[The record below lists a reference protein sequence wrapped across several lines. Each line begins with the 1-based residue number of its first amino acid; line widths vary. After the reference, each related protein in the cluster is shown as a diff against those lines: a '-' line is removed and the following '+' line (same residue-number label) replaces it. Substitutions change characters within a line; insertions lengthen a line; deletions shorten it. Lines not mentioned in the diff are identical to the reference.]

1 MRLGKVYHDLNKSDY
16 EYEFKNFKFIFS
28 SKFYIEKFKSEIYNY
43 ISINSKKISEKYLKV
58 ECEEFLALCLYNQ
71 IEKRGFRVY
80 YREKEINKNTL
91 FKIII
96 KD

>member
-16 EYEFKNFKFIFS
+16 EYQFKDFSFIFS

-43 ISINSKKISEKYLKV
+43 IKTNSDKINEKYSSIEL
-58 ECEEFLALCLYNQ
+58 EEYLAFSLYKK

-80 YREKEINKNTL
+80 YRGRKIERDTL
-91 FKIII
+91 FKTIINY
-96 KD
+96 